1 MFWSLSLAPLPVYC
15 TTLSDQTKVTLQQ
28 TFGLSDLV
36 SRFLAGSLLQG
47 GEGRAEKKIV
57 FHLSPKP
64 PSVALSALILL
75 FPNYF
80 LNVTIRSANVSFCRQ
95 AKAMANNQQY

>member
-1 MFWSLSLAPLPVYC
+1 MFWSLSLTPLPVYC
-15 TTLSDQTKVTLQQ
+15 TILSDQTKVTLQQ

-47 GEGRAEKKIV
+47 REGRAEKKIV
-57 FHLSPKP
+57 FHRSPKP
-64 PSVALSALILL
+64 PSAALSALTLP

-80 LNVTIRSANVSFCRQ
+80 SKVIYPFGQRFILQTSKSNG
-95 AKAMANNQQY
+95 